1 MEDEV
6 GSSSHVQ
13 SQDHVPKAERESR
26 SVHEHHQHNHPSA
39 QPKMTTTTLTAA
51 TSSMMPAMT
60 IYNVNVQFDP
70 ATPQAG
76 KPTSL
81 SLVVTEQ
88 KVGEPIKDFDII
100 HDKLMHLI
108 IVNRED
114 LSYFAHIHPKL
125 DKETGVFNIAHTFS
139 KAGKYKMWIDANP
152 KDGMQILAAFA
163 FNVEGKP
170 VHSPATIVPDT
181 PSKKKVVIADGQS
194 YQVTLDFQPK
204 PLIARSSVKMTFEIK
219 DANNK
224 PISNLEPLMAA
235 GGHCVIIDA
244 DSHEFLHV
252 HPVEEVGGGDDDVA
266 HRVLTR
272 LASWRVG
279 PSVSFMA
286 ISQNQGYTEHGD
298 NSSMKEDFS
307 QQISHLKFQDELK
320 LATTIFAIARESN
333 RSGYLDY

>member
-100 HDKLMHLI
+100 HDKLMHLV

-125 DKETGVFNIAHTFS
+125 DKETGIFNIAHTFS

-152 KDGMQILAAFA
+152 
-163 FNVEGKP
+163 
-170 VHSPATIVPDT
+170 
-181 PSKKKVVIADGQS
+181 
-194 YQVTLDFQPK
+194 
-204 PLIARSSVKMTFEIK
+204 
-219 DANNK
+219 
-224 PISNLEPLMAA
+224 
-235 GGHCVIIDA
+235 
-244 DSHEFLHV
+244 
-252 HPVEEVGGGDDDVA
+252 
-266 HRVLTR
+266 
-272 LASWRVG
+272 
-279 PSVSFMA
+279 
-286 ISQNQGYTEHGD
+286 
-298 NSSMKEDFS
+298 
-307 QQISHLKFQDELK
+307 
-320 LATTIFAIARESN
+320 
-333 RSGYLDY
+333 